1 MYSLKNKQGEWIK
14 CECVFT
20 VVYDV
25 FIAATTLYKRDKKS
39 DGMYSSGIQLITGRA
54 QAAPTIQRHFE
65 RPGPLD
71 PRYQMIDHLAPKF
84 RSTSIARSA
93 AHEPRAAFLLN
104 RFSDTLP
111 ILYAT
116 HAAQFVLSCDP
127 ENAVGRSF
135 YEYIDEGYLLGA
147 VNAIERAKENDSIA
161 YLRLLWKTVQDDGG
175 EIEDEDMED
184 EENDEDADA
193 EVQHTHTSSH
203 SAPSYPQ
210 NAQHR
215 RDNRYEV
222 ECLVSA
228 SSDGLIVVVRRAP
241 PIDGLSPLQRPPGI
255 FASPWATSP
264 LAPYS
269 MTPPPPSPID
279 ARPASREN
287 LPEPIPEN
295 IPAPPGPSDQDVMNS
310 IRDVSVFVW
319 SIASLNDAVSQDVAS
334 TMVDGEIYDEEEN
347 MRLPEE
353 DR

>member
-1 MYSLKNKQGEWIK
+1 MYSLRRQPCTNETKGA
-14 CECVFT
+14 T
-20 VVYDV
+20 VYH
-25 FIAATTLYKRDKKS
+25 R
-39 DGMYSSGIQLITGRA
+39 GRELITSGRA
-54 QAAPTIQRHFE
+54 QAAPTIQKHFE

-84 RSTSIARSA
+84 RSTSIARAA

-111 ILYAT
+111 VLYAT

-127 ENAVGRSF
+127 EAAVGRSF

-161 YLRLLWKTVQDDGG
+161 YLRLLWKTALDDGG
-175 EIEDEDMED
+175 EIEDEDIEEEEEEDYDDDED
-184 EENDEDADA
+184 EDDGQQ
-193 EVQHTHTSSH
+193 QHRISNLPPSH
-203 SAPSYPQ
+203 EQ

-215 RDNRYEV
+215 LDNRYEV

-279 ARPASREN
+279 ARPASREEFQ
-287 LPEPIPEN
+287 EPIPEN
-295 IPAPPGPSDQDVMNS
+295 IPAAAPGPSDQDVMNS

-319 SIASLNDAVSQDVAS
+319 SIASLNDDVSQDVAS
-334 TMVDGEIYDEEEN
+334 TMVDGEIYVEEGTMRIPEDE
-347 MRLPEE
+347 R
-353 DR
+353 